1 VWTVWL
7 ISLVDKRVGYIQVKL
22 SDPSLTRAIPE
33 RLRDESL
40 VIKRYTNTVTLVT
53 LWSRFR
59 SYILRGLALIL
70 SG

>member
-1 VWTVWL
+1 MWTVWL